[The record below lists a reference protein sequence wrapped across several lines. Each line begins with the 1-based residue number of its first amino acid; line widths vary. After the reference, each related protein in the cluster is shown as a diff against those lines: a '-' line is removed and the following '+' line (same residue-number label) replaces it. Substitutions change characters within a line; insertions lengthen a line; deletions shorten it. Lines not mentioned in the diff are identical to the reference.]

1 MSRPVR
7 ETRMTRLTVTSLTAL
22 LFFVPSAPAKI
33 TTRYPLESLVGD
45 MPVILTAKVTE
56 YLPDKPGMIL
66 TPVDKLRGQFDF
78 DRVPV
83 SLTGDSE
90 MEKEKQLPILLERL
104 DKDLTI
110 VVFASIRKGN
120 VRGIGFSNGT
130 WFSLDGV
137 VESKD
142 GREATRWRV
151 THAEPYLR
159 RTFRGTTDELL
170 TAIRAGLKG
179 EKLPAYDEK
188 VEPGFGPPVKKTEG
202 KKGPLVGP
210 RASLPLTPFA
220 VIQLPFLGLIAA
232 LAALFPALFG
242 GLAIVMRRWV
252 AALSV
257 AGFVSLLLAL
267 QTYFPGWV
275 DWTGV
280 TTLSR
285 AYLVGAGLA
294 AVGGLW
300 AGYRYRRAVRDG
312 KGDEFQPRYADRLG
326 LTIVLLLGGATLGT
340 AHLLGEAV
348 VSPPWLDLGL
358 FLIPVAAC
366 LYFAVAHFVRTQAE
380 PKPVGL
386 SAETVGLW
394 AGGFACALTGVTL
407 MAGPRGPAMETG
419 SGPANVKLDEQPVWV
434 FNPPE
439 RGEILST
446 PCVTP
451 ERIYVTVH
459 HRPTPVDQF
468 GTVYALD
475 PTTGTVIWRFDDGE
489 KVKPLFCSPT
499 FADGRLYFGEGYHTD
514 KNSKMYC
521 LDAAAGAKLWEFETT
536 SHTES
541 TPAVA
546 DGRVVFGA
554 GDDGVYCLDTRT
566 GEKKWQYPAG
576 GGLHVDGNVA
586 IHDGRV
592 YGGSGT
598 SRKSTS
604 NRVFCLDLATGTEV
618 WGEKVEHSCW
628 GSPAVAG
635 KHILFPTGNGTFS
648 EDREPKAGV
657 LLCRDAASGQAVWE
671 RALPNSLVGKPAADR
686 YQVYV
691 GCRDGNCYALDRHT
705 GEVVWGKPL
714 GAPILASPAAAVRPK
729 SGVGELVYAVGSTG
743 RVEALVPADGSLAWA
758 VNLTSLV
765 EMPHVNAVSSPVVVR
780 DEADGKVSRRVFV
793 ALGFGSSP
801 TATPNARLYCFRDGS
816 E

>member
-1 MSRPVR
+1 MIRPVR
-7 ETRMTRLTVTSLTAL
+7 EFRMTRLTVTSLAAL
-22 LFFVPSAPAKI
+22 LFLAQPAPAKI
-33 TTRYPLESLVGD
+33 TTKYPLESLVGD
-45 MPVILTAKVTE
+45 MPVILTAKVAE
-56 YLPDKPGMIL
+56 YLPDKPGFVL
-66 TPVDKLRGQFDF
+66 TPVETLRGKFDF

-83 SLTGDSE
+83 SLAGDDE
-90 MEKEKQLPILLERL
+90 MAKEKQLPILLERL
-104 DKDLTI
+104 EKDLTLVLFI
-110 VVFASIRKGN
+110 SVRGEK
-120 VRGIGFSNGT
+120 VRGIGCTNGT
-130 WFSLDGV
+130 WFSLDGAVETREGKV
-137 VESKD
+137 V
-142 GREATRWRV
+142 TRWRV

-159 RTFRGTTDELL
+159 RTFQGSTDELL
-170 TAIRAGLKG
+170 TAVRAGLKG
-179 EKLPAYDEK
+179 GKLPAYDEK
-188 VEPGFGPPVKKTEG
+188 VEPGYGPPLKKTEG
-202 KKGPLVGP
+202 KGPLAG
-210 RASLPLTPFA
+210 RRESLPATPFA

-285 AYLVGAGLA
+285 AYLVGAGFA

-300 AGYRYRRAVRDG
+300 AGYRYRKAIRDG

-326 LTIVLLLGGATLGT
+326 LTIVLLFGAATLGT

-348 VSPPWLDLGL
+348 ALPPWLDLGL
-358 FLIPVAAC
+358 FLVPVAAC
-366 LYFAVAHFVRTQAE
+366 LYFVVAHFLRTRAE
-380 PKPVGL
+380 AKPVGI

-394 AGGFACALTGVTL
+394 AGAFACALTGATL
-407 MAGPRGPAMETG
+407 MTGPRGPAMEMG
-419 SGPANVKLDEQPVWV
+419 SGQTSVKLDEQPLWV

-446 PCVTP
+446 PCVTS
-451 ERIYVTVH
+451 ERVYVTVH

-475 PTTGTVIWRFDDGE
+475 PATGAVVWKFDDDE
-489 KVKPLFCSPT
+489 KMKPLFCSPT

-514 KNSKMYC
+514 RDSKMYC
-521 LDAAAGAKLWEFETT
+521 LDATAGTKLWEFTTT

-541 TPAVA
+541 TPAVTE
-546 DGRVVFGA
+546 GLVVFGA
-554 GDDGVYCLDTRT
+554 GDDGVYCLDAKT
-566 GEKKWQYPAG
+566 GSKRWQYPAG
-576 GGLHVDGNVA
+576 GGLHVDSNVV
-586 IHDGRV
+586 IHAGRV

-598 SRKSTS
+598 SQKSKE
-604 NRVFCLDLATGTEV
+604 NRVFCLDLATGNKV
-618 WGEKVEHSCW
+618 WDEKTDYSCW
-628 GSPAVAG
+628 GSPAVVG
-635 KHILFPTGNGTFS
+635 KHVLFPTGNGTFS
-648 EDREPKAGV
+648 EDRQPVAGL
-657 LLCRDAASGQAVWE
+657 LLCRDAATGQAVWE

-705 GEVVWGKPL
+705 GEIVWGKPL
-714 GAPILASPAAAVRPK
+714 QAPVLASPAVAVRPK
-729 SGVGELVYAVGSTG
+729 SGVGELVYAIGSTG
-743 RVEALVPADGSLAWA
+743 RVEALSPTDGSLAWA

-780 DEADGKVSRRVFV
+780 DEVDGKASRRVFV
-793 ALGFGSSP
+793 ALGYGSSP
-801 TATPNARLYCFRDGS
+801 TATPSARLYCFRDTA